1 MTGLF
6 VAIFE
11 TKAHIRSVV
20 TRFDSHGMTLTCLFM
35 LRFKATL
42 CFGEIT
48 GIENS
53 SCFFKCSAVRQERG
67 AIVRVNSTHV
77 ILLKNLHAKKHPKN
91 FAPQSPLLPDLE
103 TGK

>member
-1 MTGLF
+1 
-6 VAIFE
+6 
-11 TKAHIRSVV
+11 
-20 TRFDSHGMTLTCLFM
+20 M